1 MEMAEPKAPRLWKS
15 GDMDGFGR
23 FWLVEVWKMGASQ
36 FMAVSTEYDDS
47 PVDFRDQQTPEN
59 KAKRELKGL
68 NIWL

>member
-1 MEMAEPKAPRLWKS
+1 M
-15 GDMDGFGR
+15 GFGR

-36 FMAVSTEYDDS
+36 FMAVCTEYDDS